1 MRAFTGISW
10 LGGSSLTPVSGLNQ
24 TAQALLSVPLADM
37 AMIICYLWIWAGF
50 AMVLIG
56 AGLASLNREVLE
68 AARIDGAKEWQVF
81 RRVTVPMLSPVLA
94 VVFVTM
100 IINVLK
106 VFDIVLNMAS
116 GSSVNA
122 TPTLAVEIYNDG
134 FTGGV
139 HSGVSSAIA
148 VILFLLVTARDD
160 LEPQADQGGVM
171 ANIVETTDL
180 TPRRRGLAR
189 RLGTRGPANIVLGL
203 IAIVWLV
210 PTVSLLVIS
219 LRPEADF
226 GVSGWWKALLHP
238 LSLTFSNYH
247 VLFAQ
252 GFVAGGLLDSLITSL
267 EITIPA
273 TLLVTFLACFAGH
286 SLVFGRW
293 RGRDIVFLVV
303 VGLMVVPVQVALIP
317 VVQFYRELG
326 DLFGLNPY
334 GTIPGVVIFHVAFGL
349 PFGIFLMR
357 NFMSGIPKDL
367 LEAARMEGAGEWKVF
382 YRIVLPLALPALAS
396 LAIFQFI
403 WVWNDL
409 LVALVFLGGN
419 LHTPLTVFLYDQNHE
434 LQANYWIISTGA
446 IVSVVVPLI
455 VFFSFQR
462 YFVRGV
468 LAGAVK

>member
-1 MRAFTGISW
+1 
-10 LGGSSLTPVSGLNQ
+10 
-24 TAQALLSVPLADM
+24 
-37 AMIICYLWIWAGF
+37 
-50 AMVLIG
+50 
-56 AGLASLNREVLE
+56 
-68 AARIDGAKEWQVF
+68 
-81 RRVTVPMLSPVLA
+81 
-94 VVFVTM
+94 
-100 IINVLK
+100 
-106 VFDIVLNMAS
+106 
-116 GSSVNA
+116 
-122 TPTLAVEIYNDG
+122 
-134 FTGGV
+134 
-139 HSGVSSAIA
+139 
-148 VILFLLVTARDD
+148 
-160 LEPQADQGGVM
+160 
-171 ANIVETTDL
+171 
-180 TPRRRGLAR
+180 
-189 RLGTRGPANIVLGL
+189 
-203 IAIVWLV
+203 
-210 PTVSLLVIS
+210 
-219 LRPEADF
+219 
-226 GVSGWWKALLHP
+226 LLHP
-238 LSLTFSNYH
+238 ASLTFSNYR
-247 VLFAQ
+247 VLFDQ
-252 GFVAGGLLDSLITSL
+252 GFAAGGLLDSLVTSL

-286 SLVFGRW
+286 SLVFGKW

-317 VVQFYRELG
+317 VVEFYRDLG
-326 DLFGLNPY
+326 SLFGLNPY
-334 GTIPGVVIFHVAFGL
+334 GTIPGVIIFHVAFGL

-419 LHTPLTVFLYDQNHE
+419 AHTPLTVFLYDQNHE

>member
-1 MRAFTGISW
+1 
-10 LGGSSLTPVSGLNQ
+10 
-24 TAQALLSVPLADM
+24 
-37 AMIICYLWIWAGF
+37 
-50 AMVLIG
+50 
-56 AGLASLNREVLE
+56 
-68 AARIDGAKEWQVF
+68 
-81 RRVTVPMLSPVLA
+81 
-94 VVFVTM
+94 
-100 IINVLK
+100 
-106 VFDIVLNMAS
+106 
-116 GSSVNA
+116 
-122 TPTLAVEIYNDG
+122 
-134 FTGGV
+134 
-139 HSGVSSAIA
+139 
-148 VILFLLVTARDD
+148 
-160 LEPQADQGGVM
+160 M
-171 ANIVETTDL
+171 ANVVIPTDL
-180 TPRRRGLAR
+180 TPKRRGLWR
-189 RLGTRGPANIVLGL
+189 RLPTRGPSNIVLGL

-238 LSLTFSNYH
+238 ASLTFSNYR
-247 VLFAQ
+247 VLFDQ
-252 GFVAGGLLDSLITSL
+252 GFAAGGLLDSLVTSL

-286 SLVFGRW
+286 SLVFGKW
-293 RGRDIVFLVV
+293 RGRDVVFLIV

-317 VVQFYRELG
+317 VVEFYRDLG
-326 DLFGLNPY
+326 SLFGLNPY

-367 LEAARMEGAGEWKVF
+367 LEAARMEGAGEWRVF

-419 LHTPLTVFLYDQNHE
+419 EHTPLTVFLYDQNHE

>member
-1 MRAFTGISW
+1 
-10 LGGSSLTPVSGLNQ
+10 
-24 TAQALLSVPLADM
+24 
-37 AMIICYLWIWAGF
+37 
-50 AMVLIG
+50 
-56 AGLASLNREVLE
+56 
-68 AARIDGAKEWQVF
+68 
-81 RRVTVPMLSPVLA
+81 
-94 VVFVTM
+94 
-100 IINVLK
+100 
-106 VFDIVLNMAS
+106 
-116 GSSVNA
+116 
-122 TPTLAVEIYNDG
+122 
-134 FTGGV
+134 
-139 HSGVSSAIA
+139 
-148 VILFLLVTARDD
+148 
-160 LEPQADQGGVM
+160 M
-171 ANIVETTDL
+171 ANVVIPTDL
-180 TPRRRGLAR
+180 TPKRRGLWR
-189 RLGTRGPANIVLGL
+189 RLPTRGPSNIVLGL

-238 LSLTFSNYH
+238 ASLTFSNYR
-247 VLFAQ
+247 VLFDQ
-252 GFVAGGLLDSLITSL
+252 GFAAGGLLDSLVTSL

-286 SLVFGRW
+286 SLVFGKW

-317 VVQFYRELG
+317 VVEFYRDLG
-326 DLFGLNPY
+326 SLFGLNPY

-419 LHTPLTVFLYDQNHE
+419 EHTPLTVFLYDQNHE